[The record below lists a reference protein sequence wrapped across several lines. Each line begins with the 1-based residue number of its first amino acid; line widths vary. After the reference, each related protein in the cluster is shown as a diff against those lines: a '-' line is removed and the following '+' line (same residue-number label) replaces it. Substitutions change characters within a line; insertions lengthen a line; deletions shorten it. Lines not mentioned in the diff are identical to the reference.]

1 MFSLLLCKPLH
12 RSHVTRQVKVR
23 ELRSCF
29 KFQILLDVIIVLR
42 KYQPSQSW
50 GGSMRRSVRT
60 MFRGYMRTCAASY
73 WSIMLLESFYWPTTS
88 NPHLLEQS
96 VDKHNKIIRSGI
108 IIVLTLGSVQN
119 MESLDNRLGI
129 KTLCCKKT
137 RERAERMAKCFTSYF
152 VPGSLLLLRTR
163 VKTSCEWEL
172 SG

>member
-96 VDKHNKIIRSGI
+96 VDKHNKIIRSG
-108 IIVLTLGSVQN
+108 S
-119 MESLDNRLGI
+119 SLCWHWAVYRTWRAWTTDLASKPSAARKLE
-129 KTLCCKKT
+129 
-137 RERAERMAKCFTSYF
+137 RERREWLNVLHLILCLGPCYYWEQGWKL
-152 VPGSLLLLRTR
+152 VVNGS
-163 VKTSCEWEL
+163 
-172 SG
+172 